1 MHLVL
6 PSTNPLLISLG
17 RTRSCKLK
25 NPRASKKI
33 APLAVVSNDT
43 IEIKSNENRKST
55 DTIAKPKMKMNYT
68 MSTLSLNKAIETISS
83 QPGHTHCVTFNE
95 HVEIKYY
102 DNLNELIDRSKLH
115 YTSHDYKIF
124 EVEADMEE
132 TRCKLKETISSLQ
145 KRTRSGGAIS
155 IEGNESRKREELL
168 RKVASQYCL
177 DIR

>member
-1 MHLVL
+1 
-6 PSTNPLLISLG
+6 
-17 RTRSCKLK
+17 
-25 NPRASKKI
+25 
-33 APLAVVSNDT
+33 
-43 IEIKSNENRKST
+43 
-55 DTIAKPKMKMNYT
+55 MNQT
-68 MSTLSLNKAIETISS
+68 AIY
-83 QPGHTHCVTFNE
+83 QTHCVTFNE
-95 HVEIKYY
+95 RVEIKYY

-115 YTSHDYKIF
+115 YTSHDYKRF

-155 IEGNESRKREELL
+155 IDGNESRKREELI

>member
-43 IEIKSNENRKST
+43 IKSNRNST
-55 DTIAKPKMKMNYT
+55 NTIAKPKMNHT
-68 MSTLSLNKAIETISS
+68 MSTLSLNTAIETISS

-95 HVEIKYY
+95 RVEIKYY

-115 YTSHDYKIF
+115 YTSHDYKRF

-132 TRCKLKETISSLQ
+132 TRCKLKETISSL
-145 KRTRSGGAIS
+145 KKNEVRRS
-155 IEGNESRKREELL
+155 
-168 RKVASQYCL
+168 
-177 DIR
+177 DIYRWK